1 MRKRLIALSAVLL
14 GLGHV
19 AVAVA
24 QTYPSKPIR
33 IIVPY
38 ATGGSADGL
47 MRPLAQRLAEML
59 GQPMVI
65 DNRAGANGIVG
76 SDFVAKSAPD
86 GYTLLLGAIGPVAV
100 SSLMQPLPYDPVRDF
115 VPVAFLASVSNILVV
130 SSASTVKTVRELVV
144 FAKAHAG
151 KLSYG
156 STGVGSSNQLA
167 AELFKLAAGVDI
179 IHVPYKG
186 GAPMHVD
193 LIGGHLTMLFDN
205 VPAALPQIRG
215 GAFRALAVASLRR
228 HPDLPDVPT
237 MDEAGYPKFE
247 TGAWYGVLAPA
258 GTPRPIVE
266 QLNTAIVRALRE
278 PALRDRYISQAFELN
293 PGSPEQFGEYI
304 QAELTKWRR
313 VINAA
318 GIKAP

>member
-1 MRKRLIALSAVLL
+1 
-14 GLGHV
+14 
-19 AVAVA
+19 
-24 QTYPSKPIR
+24 
-33 IIVPY
+33 
-38 ATGGSADGL
+38 
-47 MRPLAQRLAEML
+47 
-59 GQPMVI
+59 
-65 DNRAGANGIVG
+65 
-76 SDFVAKSAPD
+76 
-86 GYTLLLGAIGPVAV
+86 
-100 SSLMQPLPYDPVRDF
+100 
-115 VPVAFLASVSNILVV
+115 
-130 SSASTVKTVRELVV
+130 
-144 FAKAHAG
+144 
-151 KLSYG
+151 
-156 STGVGSSNQLA
+156 
-167 AELFKLAAGVDI
+167 
-179 IHVPYKG
+179 
-186 GAPMHVD
+186 
-193 LIGGHLTMLFDN
+193 MLFDN

-266 QLNTAIVRALRE
+266 QLNAAIVRALRE

-293 PGSPEQFGEYI
+293 PGTPEQFGEYI